1 MLITKEKLAL
11 AKYVDRNAGQRPLQN
26 LYFDKNRAIACNG
39 HFLIQV
45 EDVPPLRGEF
55 PSIKGMDNIGYVPDK
70 ILVSVPT
77 ATRVLKNIPTCKKL
91 PILQNASV
99 ETDVKG
105 NIRFGMIDLESS
117 MVVRQ
122 RKIEGCYPDVDRI
135 IPADIP
141 QTTVF
146 IDIQYLRKVVNA
158 LSEFT
163 KMGKVEV
170 SLHDHDGP
178 MICRCEK
185 DDATMTTL
193 IMPLKEKACQTK
205 TE

>member
-1 MLITKEKLAL
+1 MLITKEKLNL
-11 AKYVDRNAGQRPLQN
+11 AKYVDCNTRQQSLRN

-55 PSIKGMDNIGYVPDK
+55 PPIEGMNNTSYVLDK

-77 ATRVLKNIPTCKKL
+77 ATRVLKNIPTCKRL
-91 PILQNASV
+91 PVLQNTRV
-99 ETDVKG
+99 ETDAKG
-105 NIRFGMIDLESS
+105 NVRFGIIDSESS

-122 RKIEGCYPDVDRI
+122 RKIEGRYPDVDRI

-141 QTTVF
+141 QATIF

-170 SLHDHDGP
+170 SLHDCDGP